1 MSALST
7 SARHEYYIE
16 LGNSLPPPVILTP
29 ERRQGRITTA
39 VEAFEALHPGDAYE
53 ARLAVQVVLS
63 GAHAAESL
71 REAGVYREDFAK
83 RSRCRAQAAS
93 MMREER
99 SARRMLAQEQKV
111 RLATEAVANAPKHRP
126 VHLQFEERPATEAVA
141 SPPKAQPAAAS
152 AAPPPAQRAAAPPPA
167 SVPPAVAPLRPTATR
182 AAPPPAQAGSPPP
195 PSPEAIA
202 KAEAFVQENGVA
214 AAQIRHDRGV
224 TPQSKAY
231 FRHVMLPTDPA
242 VIDAL
247 VHGTSDLLT
256 LLDEV
261 GGETLDEAA

>member
-7 SARHEYYIE
+7 TARHEYYIE

-39 VEAFEALHPGDAYE
+39 IEAFEALHPGDAYE

-71 REAGVYREDFAK
+71 REAGVYPEDFAK
-83 RSRCRAQAAS
+83 RTRCRAQAAS

-99 SARRMLAQEQKV
+99 AAKRILAQEQKV
-111 RLATEAVANAPKHRP
+111 RLAAEAVANAPKHRR

-141 SPPKAQPAAAS
+141 SPPKAH
-152 AAPPPAQRAAAPPPA
+152 RAAAPPPA
-167 SVPPAVAPLRPTATR
+167 SVPPAVAPLRPAATR
-182 AAPPPAQAGSPPP
+182 AAPP

-202 KAEAFVQENGVA
+202 KAEAFVQQDGVA

-224 TPQSKAY
+224 TPRNKAY
-231 FRHVMLPTDPA
+231 FRHLTLPTDPA

-256 LLDEV
+256 LLDDV